1 MLSHESPGSAI
12 MSNSFNC
19 FLVIISALGAS
30 DALAY
35 SPVHGCPKTAMPREL
50 AWRTC
55 CICSRQVLALS
66 CQEPMRPNV
75 RSGESRLP
83 ILEGD
88 FGF

>member
-35 SPVHGCPKTAMPREL
+35 SPVHGWPKTAMPREL
-50 AWRTC
+50 AWRTYC
-55 CICSRQVLALS
+55 NCSRPLLA
-66 CQEPMRPNV
+66 P
-75 RSGESRLP
+75 SGALLIPRHVCTWRKQTPS
-83 ILEGD
+83 EG
-88 FGF
+88 GC

>member
-55 CICSRQVLALS
+55 CNCSRPLLA
-66 CQEPMRPNV
+66 
-75 RSGESRLP
+75 
-83 ILEGD
+83 D
-88 FGF
+88 FVAKVFACFVAE